1 MFAANYSK
9 AYLTY
14 LTPWGQPR
22 LTLLATLEFHQNL
35 SSNGFNLKNLI
46 SDHKSSNLFCIGVPV
61 STHLR
66 LASRSHIVLV
76 SWVCGF
82 LMIWPSS
89 KTTRNHLILW
99 RGESSCNWKRIWE
112 WKTCVIMKEVIQASF
127 TTAADSR
134 CYVKAGMAS
143 FSCTL

>member
-61 STHLR
+61 RTHLR
-66 LASRSHIVLV
+66 LASRSNIALV
-76 SWVCGF
+76 RRVCGF
-82 LMIWPSS
+82 LM
-89 KTTRNHLILW
+89 
-99 RGESSCNWKRIWE
+99 
-112 WKTCVIMKEVIQASF
+112 V
-127 TTAADSR
+127 
-134 CYVKAGMAS
+134 
-143 FSCTL
+143 